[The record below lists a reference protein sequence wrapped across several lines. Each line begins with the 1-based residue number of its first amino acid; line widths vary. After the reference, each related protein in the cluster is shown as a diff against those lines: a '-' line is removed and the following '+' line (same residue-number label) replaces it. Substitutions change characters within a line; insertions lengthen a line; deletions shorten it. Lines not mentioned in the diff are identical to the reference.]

1 MNQKQDG
8 VLRYAYNLF
17 AFPKGYFEEHT
28 AEELKI
34 TEDERQQLIKM
45 QAECEKRNEELN
57 TDSASSR
64 EDRALKE
71 FEEEFFSE

>member
-17 AFPKGYFEEHT
+17 AFPKRYFEQHT
-28 AEELKI
+28 AEELEI

-45 QAECEKRNEELN
+45 QAECEKRKEELN
-57 TDSASSR
+57 TDSASSM

-71 FEEEFFSE
+71 FEKEFFFE

>member
-17 AFPKGYFEEHT
+17 AFPKRYFEQHT
-28 AEELKI
+28 AEELEV

-45 QAECEKRNEELN
+45 QAECEKRKKELN
-57 TDSASSR
+57 TDSASSM